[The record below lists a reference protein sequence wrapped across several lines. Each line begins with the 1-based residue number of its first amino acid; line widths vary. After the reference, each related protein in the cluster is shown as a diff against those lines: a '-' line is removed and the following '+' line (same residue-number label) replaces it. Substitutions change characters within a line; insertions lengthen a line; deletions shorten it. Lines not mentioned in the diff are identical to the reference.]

1 MLVKLLTL
9 IIDQILIMKQD
20 RNIHILP
27 TDKPSRFSLNSSGKY
42 HLTNQLYTNSPN
54 FTNQNIYITSDE
66 IFTEYSRGLYFIDI
80 YTGRNDI
87 FSPLYINKDTIA
99 AGKFHAYMNNGNMC
113 KKIIMT
119 TDPILILNGVQPID
133 DKFLEWFVK
142 NPSCEFVE
150 VDYKYDTNLQPILD
164 SFGNKVLRIKIP
176 TESSNLS
183 QIIIP
188 QEEPMSYE
196 EFRKNASND
205 LIRKFDTDCS
215 KYSEDGHSDNYFYAN
230 CKYWENKLKEEPINP
245 NNQEVMFHE
254 EHQEYFYEDIIND
267 KKVTVWLGKD
277 YVPKEEPKQ
286 GTMSEAIKQV
296 INNQLK
302 QETLEEAADKLSDE
316 LHAVFEMNNED
327 AFLWILNIL
336 NKGATWQ
343 AKTMFNEEEIHKIVE
358 SYQNTM
364 ENNPTYITY
373 NQWFEQF
380 KKK

>member
-1 MLVKLLTL
+1 
-9 IIDQILIMKQD
+9 MKQD